1 MVFKDPASTFTT
13 SDVRDQQDQ
22 IVRFNT
28 ADELIWAAD
37 DTRFPGYR
45 VIGNYVRFDSYFEV
59 VFITKNGERRA
70 YLTVH
75 GHGPEFPNTVCDID
89 VAGGRLVIRE
99 TTVPLCSPQSSG
111 PC

>member
-1 MVFKDPASTFTT
+1 MVFRDPASTFTT

-22 IVRFNT
+22 IVQFNT
-28 ADELIWAAD
+28 AEELIWTATGA
-37 DTRFPGYR
+37 RFSGYR
-45 VIGNYVRFDSYFEV
+45 VMGNYIRFDSHFEV
-59 VFITKNGERRA
+59 VFVTRNGDRRA

-75 GHGPEFPNTVCDID
+75 GHGQEFPNTVCDID
-89 VAGGRLVIRE
+89 VVGGQLIIRE

>member
-1 MVFKDPASTFTT
+1 MVFRDSASTFTT

-28 ADELIWAAD
+28 ADELIWTD
-37 DTRFPGYR
+37 GSRFPGYR
-45 VIGNYVRFDSYFEV
+45 AIGNYLRFDSYFEV
-59 VFITKNGERRA
+59 VFITKDGERRA

-75 GHGPEFPNTVCDID
+75 GHGPGFPNTVCDVD
-89 VAGGRLVIRE
+89 VVGGRLVITE
-99 TTVPLCSPQSSG
+99 TNVPLCSPQSSG